1 MSNFLFDTVVPKPMS
16 EHIFGATVWSQ
27 KKEFIQ
33 GKKYLVNAESGKGKS
48 TLLAYMYGL
57 RNDYSGSVTY
67 NQKDLLKLT
76 LNEKSEYRQKKVSM
90 MFQDLRLFEELTGEE
105 NIQLKINLGSAL
117 SQSEIDSICSKI
129 GVDAFIK
136 KPVKHMSMGQQQRIA
151 FVRAL
156 VQDFEWLLLDE
167 PFSHLDANNRLK
179 MEEIVKEVC
188 EKRQAGLVLT
198 NLGNATDLDYD
209 EILAL

>member
-1 MSNFLFDTVVPKPMS
+1 MGDFIFDKVVPKPMS
-16 EHIFGATVWSQ
+16 EHIFGAAVWSQ

-33 GKKYLVNAESGKGKS
+33 GKKYLVNADSGKGKS

-57 RNDYSGSVTY
+57 RSDYSGAVTY
-67 NQKDLLKLT
+67 NRRDLLKMT
-76 LNEKSEYRQKKVSM
+76 LNEKSEFRQKKVSM

-105 NIQLKINLGSAL
+105 NIQLKVNLGS
-117 SQSEIDSICSKI
+117 SMTQSEIEAICSQI
-129 GVDAFIK
+129 GVEVFIK
-136 KPVKHMSMGQQQRIA
+136 KPVKHLSMGQQQRIA

-167 PFSHLDANNRLK
+167 PFSHLDASNRLK
-179 MEEIVKEVC
+179 MEEIVKEIC

-198 NLGNATDLDYD
+198 NLGNATDLEYD
-209 EILAL
+209 EILTL